1 MNRTKKKVH
10 QKIEIAL
17 KFTKEIPVKIYSEQ
31 KKLHM
36 KSLIIYIR
44 LIGLRRKFYK
54 RISCKFDLGSF
65 YKEILCIH
73 LNGNPLYFF
82 DFILQGNP
90 FDFFTKEFPEKFYR
104 EILLLF
110 FDF

>member
-1 MNRTKKKVH
+1 MNDTNSGRRPRRNVMHWTPKGVCKVTGN
-10 QKIEIAL
+10 E
-17 KFTKEIPVKIYSEQ
+17 E
-31 KKLHM
+31 
-36 KSLIIYIR
+36 
-44 LIGLRRKFYK
+44 RKFYK
-54 RISCKFDLGSF
+54 RIPCKFDLGSF

>member
-1 MNRTKKKVH
+1 MN
-10 QKIEIAL
+10 
-17 KFTKEIPVKIYSEQ
+17 
-31 KKLHM
+31 
-36 KSLIIYIR
+36 
-44 LIGLRRKFYK
+44 
-54 RISCKFDLGSF
+54 CKFDLGSF

-90 FDFFTKEFPEKFYR
+90 LYFFKKEFPVKLWVQFTGKSFVFFTREFPVKFYR
-104 EILLLF
+104 EILCIF

>member
-1 MNRTKKKVH
+1 MAYKKVH
-10 QKIEIAL
+10 QKIEIVF
-17 KFTKEIPVKIYSEQ
+17 KFMKNPAQIDRTS
-31 KKLHM
+31 KKN
-36 KSLIIYIR
+36 
-44 LIGLRRKFYK
+44 YK
-54 RISCKFDLGSF
+54 RIPCKFDQGSF

-73 LNGNPLYFF
+73 LTGNPLYFF

-90 FDFFTKEFPEKFYR
+90 FDFYTKEFPEKFYR

>member
-1 MNRTKKKVH
+1 MKEMAYKKVH
-10 QKIEIAL
+10 QKIEIVF
-17 KFTKEIPVKIYSEQ
+17 KFMKNPAQIDRTS
-31 KKLHM
+31 KKN
-36 KSLIIYIR
+36 
-44 LIGLRRKFYK
+44 YK
-54 RISCKFDLGSF
+54 RIPCKFDQGSF

-90 FDFFTKEFPEKFYR
+90 YDFFTKEFPEKFYR